1 MSRWSPADE
10 PMGSWIPHVPRSDW
24 YSTVPAEDSRPI
36 PHWRYNRLIKSVRG
50 ELRGR
55 AEVVGA
61 VWPCRGFWVSRWFVK
76 TPSRGMSL

>member
-61 VWPCRGFWVSRWFVK
+61 VRPCPEVVGAEES
-76 TPSRGMSL
+76 SRGSRTSVC